1 MTFNEWNGSFSVEI
15 SIIDKQHYKIIE
27 LINEIIES
35 SRDSREEL
43 VIKDVLNDLREYSNY
58 HFGFEELLFKKYN
71 YEKSKEH
78 IKEHKKFI
86 DKIVKLSIEATEN
99 SRETAFETLIFL
111 RSWLQTHI
119 LNSDKEYVD
128 YFRMKNV
135 IKDIREPDNMND
147 RRYSKY

>member
-35 SRDSREEL
+35 SRDSRDGL
-43 VIKDVLNDLREYSNY
+43 LIKDVLNDLMEYSNY

-78 IKEHKKFI
+78 IAEHKKFI
-86 DKIVKLSIEATEN
+86 GKIEKLSIEAQEN
-99 SRETAFETLIFL
+99 GTETAFETLIFL

-119 LNSDKEYVD
+119 LSLDKEYVE
-128 YFRMKNV
+128 YFRLKNV
-135 IKDIREPDNMND
+135 IKDIKVPDNVND
-147 RRYSKY
+147 RRYSKL